1 MTPEQITDNKA
12 TFIALCHEHIHRE
25 GLDKLLDY
33 LETTDFYTAPSSTKE
48 YVFSGLR
55 PYILNILNNKGGI
68 ATDEDINLTLTPID
82 VASYTQMSN
91 YYYYYG
97 SSQTVV
103 TKISPA
109 VSQPAIAK
117 LRLDKAKIKV
127 VYSKQ
132 SVY

>member
-1 MTPEQITDNKA
+1 MKKQDDLGKETVIVHDNSFSHNYLIGKGMGNKA
-12 TFIALCHEHIHRE
+12 IPYDDMKEEVIHVNACDS
-25 GLDKLLDY
+25 GQVLWNTLSLKWLKNHYKLD
-33 LETTDFYTAPSSTKE
+33 
-48 YVFSGLR
+48 
-55 PYILNILNNKGGI
+55 
-68 ATDEDINLTLTPID
+68 NLTLTPID

>member
-1 MTPEQITDNKA
+1 MARTLKKDKKNDFFEGDSLTNNKDSFYA
-12 TFIALCHEHIHRE
+12 TYNSA
-25 GLDKLLDY
+25 
-33 LETTDFYTAPSSTKE
+33 TKE